1 MPKKAKQKDEG
12 KIVLNSST
20 KKDVEEVLEDIKHL
34 EIGEELIPIEN
45 ALQSLDPKSSGK
57 SYRPVKTLL
66 ESAWNFFE
74 ALRLVREKGDY
85 LKAEKLF
92 KLAEEGFEAVEAE
105 DIKHLAYAFESYSMF
120 VLNAQRGNLS
130 QCLEL
135 HKNMKM
141 YLEKAGK
148 FRNKYTAVIEIC
160 EPEFFYI
167 ASTKSLAELD
177 FTNAKISSEKA
188 RQLSIDVANKYFE
201 EGTPLYYKF
210 LGAGHLYK
218 AIYTFH
224 RALNDLNLFE
234 FRKLSGDSKLLLE
247 AEKAEEMLE
256 KADVESFNTK
266 ILLLMSKALIQ
277 LFEVMKEI
285 SNSMQKVFNSTFK
298 PNLQDLDK
306 LRNKI
311 STARDY
317 YSEVGATAAP
327 YVRFCEQLT
336 SKVNNLER
344 LVRPGK
350 RISVRFLEL

>member
-130 QCLEL
+130 QCLESSL
-135 HKNMKM
+135 L
-141 YLEKAGK
+141 YL
-148 FRNKYTAVIEIC
+148 
-160 EPEFFYI
+160 
-167 ASTKSLAELD
+167 LL
-177 FTNAKISSEKA
+177 
-188 RQLSIDVANKYFE
+188 
-201 EGTPLYYKF
+201 
-210 LGAGHLYK
+210 
-218 AIYTFH
+218 
-224 RALNDLNLFE
+224 
-234 FRKLSGDSKLLLE
+234 LLLE
-247 AEKAEEMLE
+247 
-256 KADVESFNTK
+256 
-266 ILLLMSKALIQ
+266 
-277 LFEVMKEI
+277 
-285 SNSMQKVFNSTFK
+285 
-298 PNLQDLDK
+298 
-306 LRNKI
+306 
-311 STARDY
+311 
-317 YSEVGATAAP
+317 
-327 YVRFCEQLT
+327 
-336 SKVNNLER
+336 
-344 LVRPGK
+344 
-350 RISVRFLEL
+350 